1 MSEEAAMSIR
11 AKILIM
17 AVGFLLA
24 GAGWWGVQTLFSRE
38 SPPALP
44 ALTQGEF
51 PMSQTAQKSREEW
64 KKTLPDE
71 TYKVMIACGTE
82 PPWSGKYNDFW
93 ETGDYYCAACGALLF
108 HSSAKYD
115 HGTGWPS
122 FFETAAPGALRYLED
137 RSAGMI
143 RTEVRCAACDGHL
156 GHVFDDGPPPSG
168 RHYCINSAALEFR
181 KASPEAAKVRSETAI
196 FAAGCFWGVEEKFGR
211 LPGVLET
218 EVGYTGGRTDDP
230 TYEQVCSG
238 DTGHAEA
245 VRVVFDPSRISYP
258 DLVRAF
264 FSFHDPTQK
273 NRQGPDV
280 GTQYR
285 SSIFTLSEEQRK
297 QAEAVKAEVD
307 LSGRFRRDVATE
319 IVPAGPFTRAEE
331 YHQKYNQKN
340 GRSCIY

>member
-1 MSEEAAMSIR
+1 MSLR
-11 AKILIM
+11 AKILIL
-17 AVGFLLA
+17 AASFFLA
-24 GAGWWGVQTLFSRE
+24 EAGWRGVQALFSTG
-38 SPPALP
+38 SAAPSL
-44 ALTQGEF
+44 LIQGGAAMAQ
-51 PMSQTAQKSREEW
+51 PIQKSREEW
-64 KKTLPDE
+64 KKSLPAE
-71 TYKVMIACGTE
+71 TYRVMIACGTE

-93 ETGDYYCAACGALLF
+93 EAGNYHCAACGALLF
-108 HSSAKYD
+108 NSAAKYE

-122 FFETAAPGALRYLED
+122 FFETAADNALRYVED

-168 RHYCINSAALEFR
+168 RHYCINSLALEFR
-181 KASPEAAKVRSETAI
+181 TSPAVTATNKFETAI

-218 EVGYTGGRTDDP
+218 EVGYTGGRTNRP
-230 TYEQVCSG
+230 TYEDVCSG
-238 DTGHAEA
+238 VTGHAEA
-245 VRVVFDPSRISYP
+245 VRVTFDPALISYA

-285 SSIFTLSEEQRK
+285 SAIFTRSDEQRK
-297 QAEAVKAEVD
+297 QAEAVKAEVEV
-307 LSGRFRRDVATE
+307 SGRFRKDVVTE
-319 IVPAGPFTRAEE
+319 ISPAGPFTRAEE
-331 YHQKYNQKN
+331 YHQKYNLKN
-340 GRSCIY
+340 KRSCAF